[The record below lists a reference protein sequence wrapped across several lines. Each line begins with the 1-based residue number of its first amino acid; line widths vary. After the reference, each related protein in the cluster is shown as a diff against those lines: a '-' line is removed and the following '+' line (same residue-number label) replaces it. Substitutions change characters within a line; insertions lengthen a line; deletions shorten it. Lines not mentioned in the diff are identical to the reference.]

1 MLKTAES
8 PCITEGKYGNQL
20 EKIEE
25 GGCWGLELNFLG
37 FRTEENF

>member
-25 GGCWGLELNFLG
+25 GGWGLEKNFLG
-37 FRTEENF
+37 FRIEENF